1 MKNNPTSPSPDRVG
15 GANSSHRIQEEKA
28 FMNRFKQ
35 NFTKIIQKKGGGVMN
50 ETTPEETKGD
60 SDLLNRTNL
69 VDSKLLVE

>member
-1 MKNNPTSPSPDRVG
+1 
-15 GANSSHRIQEEKA
+15 
-28 FMNRFKQ
+28 
-35 NFTKIIQKKGGGVMN
+35 MN